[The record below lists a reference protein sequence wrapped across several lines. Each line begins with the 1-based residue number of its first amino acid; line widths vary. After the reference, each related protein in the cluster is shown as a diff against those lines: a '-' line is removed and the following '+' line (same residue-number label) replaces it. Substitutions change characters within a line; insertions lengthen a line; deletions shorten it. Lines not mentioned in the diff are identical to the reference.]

1 VPELADW
8 CAVSLPDEHG
18 ALGSVAVA
26 HTDTTKVALA
36 RRVGKRYPAMLNEPT
51 GAAHVFREQTSQ
63 CANDIT
69 DEMLVGAAKDE
80 THLDALRSLGM
91 RAALVVP
98 MVSGGRSIGVLSLV
112 NAESGR
118 SFGDE
123 DITLANELARRAAT
137 AVENARLYTERSNI
151 ARTLQVSLLPDDVP
165 EMPGWRTASL
175 YRPAG
180 DENDVGGDFYEA
192 IPLERAWMLVV
203 GDVTG
208 RGAPAAAL
216 TGLMRHTLRTAAT
229 LTGSATQALEKLNRD
244 LVGRPHLS
252 LCTAVCLTLR
262 DDDDDDDSAAAHAD
276 IICAGHPQPVL
287 IRGGTAEL
295 VGQYGPMLGAYAD
308 ENWEPGTLSVRP
320 GDVSVLYSD
329 GLVDAEG
336 AEERF
341 GPERLQQTL
350 TGAGSAFDAL
360 ARIEEAL
367 SHFQVGAQ
375 ADDIAV
381 LAVERIGVPVTA
393 AGDETAQPGG
403 QTRERTASETRA
415 AAG

>member
-18 ALGSVAVA
+18 ALVSVAVA
-26 HTDTTKVALA
+26 HTETNKVALA
-36 RRVGKRYPAMLNEPT
+36 RRVGKRYPAMLNEAG
-51 GAAHVFREQTSQ
+51 GAAAVFREQTTQ
-63 CANDIT
+63 CANNIT
-69 DEMLVGAAKDE
+69 DELLVAVAKDE

-91 RAALVVP
+91 RTALVVP

-151 ARTLQVSLLPDDVP
+151 ARTLQVSRLPDDVP

-175 YRPAG
+175 YCPAG
-180 DENDVGGDFYEA
+180 DENEVGGDFYQA
-192 IPLERAWMLVV
+192 IRLERAWMLVV

-229 LTGSATQALEKLNRD
+229 LTGSAPRALEKLNRD

-252 LCTAVCLTLR
+252 LCTAVCLTR
-262 DDDDDDDSAAAHAD
+262 REDDDGAAAYAD

-287 IRGGTAEL
+287 IRGGKAEL
-295 VGQYGPMLGAYAD
+295 VGQYGTMLGAYAD
-308 ENWEPGTLSVRP
+308 ENWEPHTASVRP
-320 GDVSVLYSD
+320 GDVLVLYSD

-350 TGAGSAFDAL
+350 TGSGSASDAL
-360 ARIEEAL
+360 ARIEEAV

-381 LAVERIGVPVTA
+381 LAVERVGVPVTA
-393 AGDETAQPGG
+393 EGEESAQPGG
-403 QTRERTASETRA
+403 QTREQTGSETRA